1 VVILYSVLWVTL
13 FVNFIAHQLCIS
25 AFLLV
30 GSVVVR
36 LFSW

>member
-1 VVILYSVLWVTL
+1 VVILDSVLWVTL
-13 FVNFIAHQLCIS
+13 FVNFMAHQLCIS
-25 AFLLV
+25 GFLLV